1 MISKNESEKR
11 YENRIKFIMSD
22 IGCDREAAERIYR
35 DMEDKTY
42 VIKNSR

>member
-1 MISKNESEKR
+1 MISKSENEERYEKR
-11 YENRIKFIMSD
+11 IQFIMYD
-22 IGCDREAAERIYR
+22 INCNREAAERIYR